1 MVLNICIQE
10 VQVLVLVQMLTQIST
25 FTCDLLGLLRV
36 CTVLRSYLVL
46 LVVFVQLSKRLLH

>member
-10 VQVLVLVQMLTQIST
+10 VQVLVFVQMLTQIST

-36 CTVLRSYLVL
+36 CTVLRTYLVL
-46 LVVFVQLSKRLLH
+46 VFVQLSKRLLH